1 MSFLLRSIFSFA
13 ETSSLDTLDRTSHFT
28 LKLLAIPLL
37 LLLLAVLQARAAMAL
52 QHAMLVAVRLVA
64 ESAVARYTYNCI
76 LAVFERT
83 ANLLGAAAADGE
95 NHVESGLGGDAVGG
109 EGRAGLTQVLAGMD
123 DSHRRLWYV
132 GAQGEQRAEGGD
144 GGALGD
150 GEREC

>member
-1 MSFLLRSIFSFA
+1 
-13 ETSSLDTLDRTSHFT
+13 
-28 LKLLAIPLL
+28 
-37 LLLLAVLQARAAMAL
+37 MAL
-52 QHAMLVAVRLVA
+52 QHAMLVTVRLVA

-76 LAVFERT
+76 LAVFKRT

-95 NHVESGLGGDAVGG
+95 NHVKSGLGGDAIGG
-109 EGRAGLTQVLAGMD
+109 EGGAGLTQVLASMD

-144 GGALGD
+144 GGALGN